1 MVGELGDELLVVAHQ
16 LVGVGREI
24 VGSGLR
30 HADILPEVGPWRE
43 SATNLSLMTSPTPA
57 SSVSVPMGLEAG
69 STDPRF
75 DVFGRLM
82 RNRVIMLGTDVN
94 DEIANQICAQLLYL
108 EGEDPNADIWLYINS
123 PGGSV
128 TAGMAIYDTMQFVS
142 CDVATVC
149 MGLAASM
156 GQFLLTAGAKGK
168 RYTLPNARIMMHQPL
183 AGLRGQA
190 TDIAIQAEQLAHV
203 KRKMAELIAFHSGKS
218 IADIQADSE
227 RDRWFTAE
235 DAQQYGLVDKVIVK
249 RGEIR

>member
-1 MVGELGDELLVVAHQ
+1 MTFD
-16 LVGVGREI
+16 
-24 VGSGLR
+24 
-30 HADILPEVGPWRE
+30 
-43 SATNLSLMTSPTPA
+43 AT
-57 SSVSVPMGLEAG
+57 VPMGLDSGDGAG
-69 STDPRF
+69 RADIFT
-75 DVFGRLM
+75 RLLK
-82 RNRVIMLGTDVN
+82 NRVIMLGTDVN
-94 DEIANQICAQLLYL
+94 DDMANQICAQLLYL
-108 EGEDPNADIWLYINS
+108 EGEDPAADIWLYINS

-156 GQFLLTAGAKGK
+156 GQFLLTAGTTGK

-190 TDIAIQAEQLAHV
+190 TDISIQVEQLGYT
-203 KRKMAELIAFHSGKS
+203 KLRMAELTAFHSGQTLER
-218 IADIQADSE
+218 IQADAE

-235 DAQQYGLVDKVIVK
+235 QGKEYGLVDKVILK